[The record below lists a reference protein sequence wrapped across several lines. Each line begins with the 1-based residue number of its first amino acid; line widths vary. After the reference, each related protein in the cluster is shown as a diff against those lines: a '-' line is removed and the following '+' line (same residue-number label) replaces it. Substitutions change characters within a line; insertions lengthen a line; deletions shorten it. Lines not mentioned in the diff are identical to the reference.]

1 MSLLFN
7 TYNMLVHKV
16 CYNKSQVRTLFPM
29 AFLER
34 ILLLDFAMSKFTK
47 EKRSAL
53 KCLLNTKLPGY
64 VLKNK
69 FAM

>member
-1 MSLLFN
+1 
-7 TYNMLVHKV
+7 
-16 CYNKSQVRTLFPM
+16 M